1 MQLIVSDAS
10 PYVRKIRV
18 LIREADMTEHVEE
31 VEVTTTPM
39 DSASEAVAA
48 NPLGRIPALIRADG
62 PSLYDSRVISRYLDA
77 SFGTDLYPETR
88 LWEVL
93 TLEATADG
101 ILDSAVGMVYEAR
114 FRGENAWTPWL
125 DAQWSKIDRA
135 LTAVEERWMSHLS
148 GKVTMGQIAMGCALG
163 YLDLRHGDRDWR
175 SGREALK
182 SWYEGFSERPSM
194 RETAPS

>member
-18 LIREADMTEHVEE
+18 LIREAGMTDHVGEIE
-31 VEVTTTPM
+31 VSTTPM
-39 DSASEAVAA
+39 DSAPEAVAA
-48 NPLGRIPALIRADG
+48 NPLGRIPALIRPDG
-62 PSLYDSRVISRYLDA
+62 PSIYDSRVISRYLDA
-77 SFGTDLYPETR
+77 AFQADLYPETR

-114 FRGENAWTPWL
+114 FRGENAWEPWL
-125 DAQWSKIDRA
+125 DAQWAKIDRA

-148 GKVTMGQIAMGCALG
+148 GKVTMGQIAVGCALG

-175 SGREALK
+175 TGRENLK
-182 SWYEGFSERPSM
+182 TWYAGFSERPSM
-194 RETAPS
+194 RETAPN